1 MVIIS
6 LNSIKWLKCPPGY
19 HLITDILYSSV
30 SLGKLQKRP
39 HLPPFKSIP
48 TLPTLL
54 HALRS
59 KRYRSLTSVANVR
72 TPQAL
77 ILQSTGDCGKVLA
90 IHSAECHRMFPWQ
103 PQLLQLTAQCLRIY
117 TMTSRGCQ
125 HKQQCCHTCL
135 NLTRLCNTI
144 QVPSD
149 FKSLVAQPECLRLT
163 LKPFNEHESTSNQ
176 HKLLPYNHLNVI
188 LSHFFLILMSDCFQ
202 KHILANMLSL
212 PSRQLLISEQSY
224 VTQVIEKFLII

>member
-6 LNSIKWLKCPPGY
+6 LNSIKWLKCQPDY
-19 HLITDILYSSV
+19 HLTTDILYSWVSV
-30 SLGKLQKRP
+30 GKLQKKS

-48 TLPTLL
+48 TLPNVL
-54 HALRS
+54 HALQS
-59 KRYRSLTSVANVR
+59 KRYRSLTSVAKVR

-77 ILQSTGDCGKVLA
+77 ILQLTGDCSKVVA
-90 IHSAECHRMFPWQ
+90 IHSAECHCMFPRQ

-125 HKQQCCHTCL
+125 HKQQCRHTCL

-149 FKSLVAQPECLRLT
+149 FKSLVAQPECLRLLT
-163 LKPFNEHESTSNQ
+163 LKTFNEHESTS
-176 HKLLPYNHLNVI
+176 LASI
-188 LSHFFLILMSDCFQ
+188 LMLSSHFFLILMSDCFQ
-202 KHILANMLSL
+202 KHILANMLTL
-212 PSRQLLISEQSY
+212 PSRQLLTSELSY
-224 VTQVIEKFLII
+224 VTQVIKTFLII